1 MKRLLLSFIITVS
14 TMLSTVWA
22 YDFSVVVP
30 SGQTLYFDTISSTK
44 VRVTY
49 PKDTNKF
56 DGGYLGYA
64 MLQGIWKFHPLLLMV
79 GILIRLLLFEAVLFI
94 IVAV

>member
-1 MKRLLLSFIITVS
+1 MRKRLFSFLLFVVAG
-14 TMLSTVWA
+14 LSAVHA

-49 PKDTNKF
+49 PNDTNKF

-64 MLQGIWKFHPLLLMV
+64 MPTGNLEIPSSITYGGKY
-79 GILIRLLLFEAVLFI
+79 LFGHFYSKWHFL
-94 IVAV
+94 